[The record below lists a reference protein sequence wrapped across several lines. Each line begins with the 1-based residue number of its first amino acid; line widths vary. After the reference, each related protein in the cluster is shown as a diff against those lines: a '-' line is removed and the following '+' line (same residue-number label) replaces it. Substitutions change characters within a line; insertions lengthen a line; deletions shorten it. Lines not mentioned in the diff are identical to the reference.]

1 MNKKKKQK
9 IVRYSIAA
17 SVVVL
22 FVIAIIVSIVTKDL
36 EAKQFEQKRNTDVM
50 EFNPFIENERR
61 LDNSFLEYGKVL
73 SKYLSAGYPLYQGN
87 PLELRGM
94 DYIPEKSTINSDVKA
109 FTEDY
114 VVDGEVALEADQTAV
129 VTSTSKVTL
138 VYNLD
143 VPETALYNLEMLY
156 GLFSGKSANMLIGLT
171 INGKQPFIESSYFE
185 VKRMYEFYE
194 YDRYDDEG
202 NQIRAKQRE
211 VFGWQKAVLTHP
223 DGFYRNPYLILL
235 QKGTNTIEIS
245 FSREAGVIKTISFVA
260 PTVNPTYDEY
270 LNMNGFSEDKI
281 YKGEAKQIELE
292 VPVLKNDITIR
303 AEWNDDY
310 YSYPPSYDLLHYNIF
325 GGARWKD
332 GGTSAKW
339 TFEVPE
345 TGWYQL
351 SFRYSSSVTYVAAYR
366 EIKIDGAIPF
376 EDMEEYCFP
385 YSDGWV
391 LKPLMDKDQK
401 PFMFYLEEGT
411 HEIEITAKVGPLRHD
426 IQRIE
431 ECIESISSLVRRITQ
446 LVAATRQADG
456 SYAVQANMDW
466 DLQEYIPDIVE
477 LLESYSKNFYE
488 IYDNIKEANGG
499 KAPYYGSAIKVAA
512 ELFKSLAEDT
522 EEVPGAINEVNDTIA
537 GISNTII
544 AAKEQPVA
552 FDYMIISEKG
562 YTQKARS
569 GFWQNLYV
577 GAKKFY
583 WSFVKDYSAIGAP
596 IIEDEDID
604 KYPTISVYVATGREH
619 VEILRRMISDEFTR
633 DHRIKVDVNMVAGGV
648 EGQIMLRYVAGNAPD
663 VAISVGAGTPFEY
676 AIRGALLPLNQFE
689 GFEELKKSYIDDAFN
704 PYLYKGNYYAFPET
718 QSWVALFYRTD
729 IIVDELQLDPPDTW
743 EDVYEMLP
751 VLQEKGY
758 DFYYPYAPGNYIPF
772 LFQHGGNV
780 YDEHAMTSSLDTVEA
795 YNAFKEYADL
805 YIKYKIPYAANFYQ
819 RFRNG
824 TIPIGID
831 GHGFFSQLMVAAPEL
846 KGKWDMAPIP
856 GHKLSDGSV
865 VRYAGG
871 LGTCSIIISSTEY
884 PEEAWK
890 FIQWWS
896 SDEVQT
902 QYGQEV
908 EATFGVASRWNPANV
923 EALKTLPYTEK
934 EMSVILE
941 QWSHFKEAH
950 NTLGG
955 YYTHR
960 YLNTALNQT
969 ILQGKNARI
978 ALEDA
983 VKEINK
989 EMLRK
994 QKEFGITDSVLYPSD
1009 SSN

>member
-1 MNKKKKQK
+1 
-9 IVRYSIAA
+9 
-17 SVVVL
+17 
-22 FVIAIIVSIVTKDL
+22 
-36 EAKQFEQKRNTDVM
+36 
-50 EFNPFIENERR
+50 
-61 LDNSFLEYGKVL
+61 
-73 SKYLSAGYPLYQGN
+73 
-87 PLELRGM
+87 
-94 DYIPEKSTINSDVKA
+94 
-109 FTEDY
+109 
-114 VVDGEVALEADQTAV
+114 
-129 VTSTSKVTL
+129 
-138 VYNLD
+138 
-143 VPETALYNLEMLY
+143 
-156 GLFSGKSANMLIGLT
+156 
-171 INGKQPFIESSYFE
+171 
-185 VKRMYEFYE
+185 
-194 YDRYDDEG
+194 
-202 NQIRAKQRE
+202 
-211 VFGWQKAVLTHP
+211 
-223 DGFYRNPYLILL
+223 
-235 QKGTNTIEIS
+235 
-245 FSREAGVIKTISFVA
+245 
-260 PTVNPTYDEY
+260 
-270 LNMNGFSEDKI
+270 
-281 YKGEAKQIELE
+281 
-292 VPVLKNDITIR
+292 
-303 AEWNDDY
+303 
-310 YSYPPSYDLLHYNIF
+310 
-325 GGARWKD
+325 
-332 GGTSAKW
+332 
-339 TFEVPE
+339 
-345 TGWYQL
+345 
-351 SFRYSSSVTYVAAYR
+351 
-366 EIKIDGAIPF
+366 
-376 EDMEEYCFP
+376 
-385 YSDGWV
+385 
-391 LKPLMDKDQK
+391 
-401 PFMFYLEEGT
+401 
-411 HEIEITAKVGPLRHD
+411 
-426 IQRIE
+426 
-431 ECIESISSLVRRITQ
+431 
-446 LVAATRQADG
+446 
-456 SYAVQANMDW
+456 
-466 DLQEYIPDIVE
+466 
-477 LLESYSKNFYE
+477 
-488 IYDNIKEANGG
+488 
-499 KAPYYGSAIKVAA
+499 
-512 ELFKSLAEDT
+512 
-522 EEVPGAINEVNDTIA
+522 
-537 GISNTII
+537 
-544 AAKEQPVA
+544 
-552 FDYMIISEKG
+552 MIISEKG